1 MQEASEEAFRHVP
14 GRMSRRTSRLALA
27 LTLPGILVVLAVVL
41 LPLIATFWISLK
53 NIELRDLSPPR
64 AQVSDRLRGE
74 LNVSGDQAIYRIT
87 VRIPANEGLVY
98 SNFGFISQWPQDLNI
113 LKLDNRCSLIENR
126 LHCEF
131 GDINLG
137 ERYSER
143 LELLV
148 TARDDFDANRLA
160 DHKPEVR
167 ILGTVPNPMI
177 MKPFTGENF
186 SRAANTRNIWQILTT
201 TFAYTFFSTAG
212 AIIIGLFAAL
222 LLNQPFR
229 GRSLFRGFL
238 LFPYVAPVVAVAI
251 TWVALLNPTSG
262 SLNELLVQMGALERP
277 YNFLGKSTQDFELM
291 GLKMTFPVALTSV
304 IVFEAWRYFPLA
316 FIFILARMQSVP
328 EDMYEA
334 ATMDG
339 ASPFQQFFALSMPML
354 IGIMS
359 VLFLLRFIW
368 TFNKFEDIFLLTGGG
383 SGTQTLT
390 IEVYRWFSLENFG
403 ASSAV
408 AVIIFAILCIFAII
422 FFRLAPR
429 QEGL

>member
-1 MQEASEEAFRHVP
+1 MRSKTMQEASEEAFRHVP

-74 LNVSGDQAIYRIT
+74 LNVSGDQATYRIT

-160 DHKPEVR
+160 EHKPEVR

-177 MKPFTGENF
+177 IKPFT
-186 SRAANTRNIWQILTT
+186 
-201 TFAYTFFSTAG
+201 
-212 AIIIGLFAAL
+212 
-222 LLNQPFR
+222 
-229 GRSLFRGFL
+229 
-238 LFPYVAPVVAVAI
+238 
-251 TWVALLNPTSG
+251 
-262 SLNELLVQMGALERP
+262 
-277 YNFLGKSTQDFELM
+277 
-291 GLKMTFPVALTSV
+291 
-304 IVFEAWRYFPLA
+304 
-316 FIFILARMQSVP
+316 
-328 EDMYEA
+328 
-334 ATMDG
+334 
-339 ASPFQQFFALSMPML
+339 
-354 IGIMS
+354 
-359 VLFLLRFIW
+359 
-368 TFNKFEDIFLLTGGG
+368 
-383 SGTQTLT
+383 
-390 IEVYRWFSLENFG
+390 
-403 ASSAV
+403 
-408 AVIIFAILCIFAII
+408 
-422 FFRLAPR
+422 
-429 QEGL
+429 